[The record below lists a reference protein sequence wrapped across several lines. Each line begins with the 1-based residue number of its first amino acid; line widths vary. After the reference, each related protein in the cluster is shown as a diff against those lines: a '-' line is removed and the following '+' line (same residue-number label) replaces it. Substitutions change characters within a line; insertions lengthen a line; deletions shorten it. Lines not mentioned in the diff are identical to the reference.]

1 MAKDR
6 GSANQR
12 KPAADAAR
20 QSESGKAQ
28 GAGGKA
34 QGAGGTAQGAGG
46 KAARAAVPRR
56 ALGAWRPAA
65 DRPDPI
71 ELLRAQDARRQQ
83 DLVPIR
89 WGRMSASP
97 FAFYRGAAALMAA
110 DLAPLPRT
118 GLTVQLCGDAHLS
131 NFGMYASPDRT
142 LLFDV
147 NDFDETL
154 PGPFEWDVK
163 RMAASFVIAGRC
175 TGLSDAAAGDAALAS
190 ARAYRTR
197 MAEYAAMSELDV
209 WYSRL
214 DVNGILAMLK
224 TTKGL
229 SARTA
234 EKDAV
239 KARTRTGLQA
249 AAKMTVLV
257 DGRPQI
263 NDQPPLIT
271 HLSWADQAEEM
282 RAQVRH
288 YVGTLED
295 DRRELMERFTPLDV
309 ARKVVGVGSVGTYC
323 LIVLLQSRSGDP
335 LLLQVKEASAS
346 VLEPHLGR
354 SRYHNH
360 GHRVV
365 AGQRLMQAASD
376 IFLGWMLA
384 PGTDRQF
391 YWRQLRDMK
400 FSADVQTLDARGLR
414 AYGEAC
420 GWALA
425 RGHARS
431 GRRDAIAAYLGGG
444 DAFERAI
451 GDFARSYADQTER
464 DFAAVQQA
472 VTKGRIQVETGV

>member
-1 MAKDR
+1 MATDR
-6 GSANQR
+6 GSTNKR
-12 KPAADAAR
+12 RPAADAAR
-20 QSESGKAQ
+20 QSESGKAK
-28 GAGGKA
+28 GAD
-34 QGAGGTAQGAGG
+34 G
-46 KAARAAVPRR
+46 KAARTAVPRR
-56 ALGAWRPAA
+56 ALGAWQPAA

-71 ELLRAQDARRQQ
+71 ELLRAQDVRRQQ

-118 GLTVQLCGDAHLS
+118 GFTVQLCGDAHLS

-175 TGLSDAAAGDAALAS
+175 TGLAEAAAGDAALAA
-190 ARAYRTR
+190 ARAYRER
-197 MAEYAAMSELDV
+197 MAEYAALSELDV
-209 WYSRL
+209 WYSQVDANDL
-214 DVNGILAMLK
+214 LAMLK

-234 EKDAV
+234 KKDTV
-239 KARTRTGLQA
+239 KARSRTGLQA
-249 AAKMTVLV
+249 AAKMTTLV
-257 DGRPQI
+257 DGRLQI

-271 HLSWADQAEEM
+271 HLSWADQADEM

-288 YVGTLED
+288 YASTLED

-323 LIVLLQSRSGDP
+323 LIVLLESRSGDP
-335 LLLQVKEASAS
+335 LLLQIKEASAS
-346 VLEPHLGR
+346 VLEPYLGQ

-384 PGTDRQF
+384 TGTDRQF

-400 FSADVQTLDARGLR
+400 LSADVQTLDARGLK

-451 GDFARSYADQTER
+451 ADFARSYADQTER

-472 VTKGRIQVETGV
+472 VKKGVIQVETGV

>member
-6 GSANQR
+6 GSANKR

-20 QSESGKAQ
+20 QPESGKARGADGKAQ
-28 GAGGKA
+28 GAD
-34 QGAGGTAQGAGG
+34 G

-56 ALGAWRPAA
+56 SLGAWRPAA

-71 ELLRAQDARRQQ
+71 ELLRAQDVRRQQ

-118 GLTVQLCGDAHLS
+118 GFTVQLCGDAHLS

-175 TGLSDAAAGDAALAS
+175 TGLSDAAAGDAALAA
-190 ARAYRTR
+190 ARAYRKR
-197 MAEYAAMSELDV
+197 MAEYATLSELDV
-209 WYSRL
+209 WYSQV
-214 DVNGILAMLK
+214 DVSDLLTMLK
-224 TTKGL
+224 TTKGPG
-229 SARTA
+229 ARTA
-234 EKDAV
+234 QKDAL
-239 KARTRTGLQA
+239 KARSRTGLQA

-271 HLSWADQAEEM
+271 HLSWADQADEM
-282 RAQVRH
+282 RAQVRR
-288 YVGTLED
+288 YAATLED

-323 LIVLLQSRSGDP
+323 LIVLLQSRGGDP
-335 LLLQVKEASAS
+335 LLLQIKEASAS
-346 VLEPHLGR
+346 VLEPYLGR

-365 AGQRLMQAASD
+365 AGQRLMQAGSD

-384 PGTDRQF
+384 PGVDRQF

-400 FSADVQTLDARGLR
+400 FSADVQTLDARGLK

-451 GDFARSYADQTER
+451 ADFARSYADQTER

-472 VTKGRIQVETGV
+472 VKKGRIQVETGV